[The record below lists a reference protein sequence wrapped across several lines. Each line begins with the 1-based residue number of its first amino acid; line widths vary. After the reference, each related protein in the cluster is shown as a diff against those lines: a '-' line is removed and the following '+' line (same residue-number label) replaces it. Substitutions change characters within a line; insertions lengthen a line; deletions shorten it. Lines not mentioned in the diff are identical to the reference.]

1 MKSDYPINQATR
13 LAAIGVSL
21 IHVENLVWDGD
32 NRIIVCEA
40 ILPKLDLRPDVRQV
54 IRWAYGYD
62 GSDRSYEME
71 SDGSSVVPDLFIGG
85 LIKEP
90 FGVGHD
96 MLFILHHEGR
106 ADPSG
111 HVWGWWEA
119 NNWYRRALQD
129 FGLPARAW
137 VRWTGLTL
145 GSWVAWLRNN
155 KEAK

>member
-1 MKSDYPINQATR
+1 MSVQQAKKN
-13 LAAIGVSL
+13 LKEVGVSNQS
-21 IHVENLVWDGD
+21 IHGLEWDGD
-32 NRIIVCEA
+32 NRVIVVEH
-40 ILPKLDLRPDVRQV
+40 ILPQLKLRPDVWKV

-96 MLFILHHEGR
+96 YLYILHHEGR
-106 ADPSG
+106 CDPSG
-111 HVWGWWEA
+111 HVWGWWAA

-129 FGLPARAW
+129 FGLPVRAW

-145 GSWVAWLRNN
+145 GSWITWNRGN
-155 KEAK
+155 E